1 MTRTRTWRRSRLLA
15 GALSLTMIAA
25 ACGGRDSEAKGGD
38 SGDEGGSSGT
48 EVAGGQSLVDTSIC
62 ADYQPTQGVTDKTIK
77 LGTSMP
83 QSGPFAV
90 FGGILNGLNAYFDWR
105 NDNGGVAGRQV
116 ELVAYDDEY
125 KADRTSDNVKKLVE
139 EDKVFALVSVLG
151 TQNNLGVRDYLDE
164 NCVPDMGVATGSP
177 QWGGAAQYPWL
188 QGGIPS
194 YALEMKRLVDYLE
207 EVQPDA
213 KIALLR
219 QNDDFGDAYENSL
232 NLLTEKNDMEVVA
245 TETYDPLAS
254 TDTKAQVDK
263 LAQSDATVF
272 VNGASGSQ
280 CPNTLKFVP
289 KEWKVLTYVG
299 TTCNSKLALSLAG
312 GNEEGII
319 STQATLDPANT
330 EDQKDPAMQEFLT
343 ESVKHGLTKDEA
355 ELGVAAIGWGF
366 GAQMAELLESPKEL
380 TRGDLM
386 TSAWST
392 DADAVGLMRP
402 GSKLITDG
410 AKDPWL
416 LESLR
421 IVKRTDGQW
430 VEASPMK
437 DYNGQ
442 SNDFVGS

>member
-1 MTRTRTWRRSRLLA
+1 MTRSRNWRRSRLLA

-25 ACGGRDSEAKGGD
+25 ACGGRDDSGGDAGGD
-38 SGDEGGSSGT
+38 SGGDTGG
-48 EVAGGQSLVDTSIC
+48 EEAAGGASIVDTSIC
-62 ADYQPTQGVTDKTIK
+62 ADYQATAGVTDDTIK

-90 FGGILNGLNAYFDWR
+90 FGGILNGLNAYFDYR
-105 NDNGGVAGRQV
+105 NADGGIAGRQI

-139 EDKVFALVSVLG
+139 EDQVFALVSVLG
-151 TQNNLGVRDYLDE
+151 TQNNVGVRDYLDE
-164 NCVPDMGVATGSP
+164 QCVPSFGVATGSP
-177 QWGGAAQYPWL
+177 QWGEAAQYPWL

-207 EVQPDA
+207 EEQPDA

-232 NLLTEKNDMEVVA
+232 TSLTDANDMEVVA
-245 TETYDPLAS
+245 IETYDPQSS

-289 KEWKVLTYVG
+289 DDWDVLTYVG
-299 TTCNSKLALSLAG
+299 ITCNSKLSLSLAG
-312 GNEEGII
+312 GKEEGII
-319 STQATLDPANT
+319 STQPTLDPANA
-330 EDQKDPAMQEFLT
+330 EDQKEPAMEEFLT
-343 ESVKHGLTKDEA
+343 ESVKHGLTQDDA

-366 GAQMAELLESPKEL
+366 GAQLAAIMEASPEL
-380 TRGDLM
+380 TREDLM
-386 TSAWST
+386 KTAWT
-392 DADAVGLMRP
+392 MDGEAIGLMRP
-402 GSKLITDG
+402 GSTLVTDG
-410 AKDPWL
+410 ADDPWL
-416 LESLR
+416 LEALR
-421 IVKRTDGQW
+421 VVKRTDGEW
-430 VEASPMK
+430 VEESPLK
-437 DYNGQ
+437 DYNGE
-442 SNDFVGS
+442 SNDFVG

>member
-1 MTRTRTWRRSRLLA
+1 MTRIRTWRRSRLVA

-25 ACGGRDSEAKGGD
+25 ACGGRDNGDNASDTTAKDGGGEQAAGGD
-38 SGDEGGSSGT
+38 SI
-48 EVAGGQSLVDTSIC
+48 VDTSIC
-62 ADYQPTQGVTDKTIK
+62 ADYQATQGVTKDTIK

-105 NDNGGVAGRQV
+105 NSEGGIAGRQV

-125 KADRTSDNVKKLVE
+125 KPDRTSDNVKKLVE
-139 EDKVFALVSVLG
+139 EDKVFSLVSVLG
-151 TQNNLGVRDYLDE
+151 TQNNLAVRDYLDE
-164 NCVPDMGVATGSP
+164 NCVPDLNVATGSP
-177 QWGGAAQYPWL
+177 QWGEAAQYPWL

-194 YALEMKRLVDYLE
+194 YALEMKRLIDYLE
-207 EVQPDA
+207 DEQPDA

-232 NLLTEKNDMEVVA
+232 KKLTKDNGMEVVA
-245 TETYDPLAS
+245 TETYDPQAS

-272 VNGASGSQ
+272 INGASGSQ

-289 KEWKVLTYVG
+289 DTWDVLTYVG
-299 TTCNSKLALSLAG
+299 VTCNSKLALSLAG
-312 GNEEGII
+312 GKEEGII
-319 STQATLDPANT
+319 STQATLDPANA
-330 EDQKDPAMQEFLT
+330 EDQKDPQMQEFLT
-343 ESVKHGLTKDEA
+343 ESVKHGLSKDEA
-355 ELGVAAIGWGF
+355 ELGVSAIGWGF
-366 GAQMAELLESPKEL
+366 GAVIAEMLEKSPEL
-380 TRGDLM
+380 TREDVM
-386 TSAWST
+386 KTAWSM
-392 DADAVGLMRP
+392 DSEAVGLMRP
-402 GSKLITDG
+402 ESSLVTDG

-421 IVKRTDGQW
+421 VIKRTDGQW

-437 DYNGQ
+437 DYNGE
-442 SNDFVGS
+442 SNEFAG